1 MARKGAWKGLPTG
14 FADKVREE
22 ELARLVDLSEHHV
35 RGVIYGSP
43 IDTSRFLSNNNFSVN
58 QPDESFDWDKRDVS
72 RSMTLANA
80 RRAMA
85 SLRYGDIFYIV
96 NTTPYGEKLE
106 YGGSRQAPQGI
117 FRVAANNAR
126 EYARR

>member
-1 MARKGAWKGLPTG
+1 MAKRAWSRSPAG
-14 FADKVREE
+14 FADQVRRE

-43 IDTSRFLSNNNFSVN
+43 KDTSRFLSNNNFSVN
-58 QPDESFDWDKRDVS
+58 DPDESYDPSKRDRS

-80 RRAMA
+80 RAAM
-85 SLRYGDIFYIV
+85 SKLKYGDVFYIV
-96 NTTPYGEKLE
+96 NTTPYGEFLE
-106 YGGSRQAPQGI
+106 RGSSTQAPKGI

-126 EYARR
+126 EYAKR